1 MDIAIVGA
9 ANSAVDAAL
18 ETFRKGAK
26 SVTMII
32 REKKIRENVKYW
44 SKPDIENRIKEGSI
58 KALFNSEIVEIQKEY
73 VIVKNS
79 KDKIRIKNDF
89 VLAMTGYQPNFEL
102 LKSVGIKFNKD
113 KYSSPYYNVSTM
125 ESNVKEA
132 IKFFILH

>member
-1 MDIAIVGA
+1 MDVAVVGA

-32 REKKIRENVKYW
+32 REKNIRENVKYW

-58 KALFNSEIVEIQKEY
+58 KALFNSEIVAIKKKY
-73 VIVKNS
+73 VIIKND
-79 KDKIRIKNDF
+79 KEKIRIKNDF

-102 LKSVGIKFNKD
+102 LKSVGI
-113 KYSSPYYNVSTM
+113 
-125 ESNVKEA
+125 
-132 IKFFILH
+132 

>member
-1 MDIAIVGA
+1 MSWVKILPKVSHYYSEPHPYFGMDIAIVGA

-58 KALFNSEIVEIQKEY
+58 KALFNSEIIEIQKN
-73 VIVKNS
+73 I
-79 KDKIRIKNDF
+79 
-89 VLAMTGYQPNFEL
+89 
-102 LKSVGIKFNKD
+102 
-113 KYSSPYYNVSTM
+113 
-125 ESNVKEA
+125 
-132 IKFFILH
+132 